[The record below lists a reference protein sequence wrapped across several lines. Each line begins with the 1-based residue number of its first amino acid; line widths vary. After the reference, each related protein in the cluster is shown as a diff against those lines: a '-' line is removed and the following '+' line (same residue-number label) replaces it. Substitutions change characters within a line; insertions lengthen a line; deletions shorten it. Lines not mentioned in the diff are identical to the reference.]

1 MSFCSLNSVQ
11 AWAEYENVKISF
23 HLVLLEWVV
32 KKILSWKV
40 LSLQKT
46 CEIEGESIGEWKRND
61 FERTKDEQ
69 KCLIPYSVSSI
80 LGFCIAFQME
90 AGSLRNLK
98 LYFCVVLAII
108 AQFFPTFIVTSLQ
121 VQ

>member
-1 MSFCSLNSVQ
+1 MCCSL
-11 AWAEYENVKISF
+11 
-23 HLVLLEWVV
+23 
-32 KKILSWKV
+32 KKILSWKA

-46 CEIEGESIGEWKRND
+46 CEIEGESIDERNRNA
-61 FERTKDEQ
+61 FERMKDEQ
-69 KCLIPYSVSSI
+69 KGLIPYSVSSI
-80 LGFCIAFQME
+80 LGLCIAFQME
-90 AGSLRNLK
+90 AGSLKNLK